1 MLSQTAVNELNTI
14 FAGELSA
21 TSAKR
26 HFGKWECKLTE
37 TLIGEYLITPLTSV
51 KMLKSEGYWMNNC
64 SRDYTR
70 QCEEFEYC
78 IFSIRKR
85 TGERLATLGLANVR
99 GSWSFDQC
107 YGPSNLEVLEETS
120 EYLDE
125 DEVLQFD
132 CNPTELYYVA
142 HEVVR
147 LMNSKDNSKDSSPR
161 RLH

>member
-1 MLSQTAVNELNTI
+1 MLSQTTVNELNTI
-14 FAGELSA
+14 FVGKLSV
-21 TSAKR
+21 SSSR
-26 HFGKWECKLTE
+26 RRSGKWECKLAE
-37 TLIGEYLITPLTSV
+37 TMIGEYLVTPLTSA

-132 CNPTELYYVA
+132 CSPTELYYVA